1 MSKIKPQNLDQTLA
15 SKFWLFSNCNSSNF
29 CFQLSTVFT
38 SCWAVDSFD
47 SLCKLSTAKSE
58 PARDQSKVQEQE
70 WLSDRKAFFVGG
82 FPRLHDLN
90 YLQTCIACPMSEM
103 CGLGKVGGSWGSTI
117 TWVHTVKFSALRNIS
132 FFPLV
137 SKKLSSHKF
146 SVCFP

>member
-1 MSKIKPQNLDQTLA
+1 M
-15 SKFWLFSNCNSSNF
+15 
-29 CFQLSTVFT
+29 
-38 SCWAVDSFD
+38 
-47 SLCKLSTAKSE
+47 
-58 PARDQSKVQEQE
+58 
-70 WLSDRKAFFVGG
+70 SDRKARQGNDVFFVGG